1 MRISGRGVDDWAAG
15 RGSGNRV
22 EGRGE
27 VDARVVGLDV
37 GGVELEEIVVVEVG
51 ERVIKLDPEGNEKQ
65 VDRQ

>member
-1 MRISGRGVDDWAAG
+1 MRISGRGVDDWGAR

-37 GGVELEEIVVVEVG
+37 GGVEEIVVVEVG

-65 VDRQ
+65 VDR